1 MRKFYTASFT
11 FIPFTKMKKS
21 TLIAIASAMLLTV
34 CPGNIYGQKKSS
46 NDDYNLKKAYEV
58 LQEQKDESKALELLR
73 DQLNETPDNVAAL
86 MLRARVL
93 RNRREFGNALADVN
107 HAIKVNKPKKSEYF
121 NSTLWYWK
129 ATLYDDLGEWEKS
142 ADAFVTALSLAKKD
156 NRDNVQTI
164 SFDYAQVLYQL
175 KRYDE
180 ADAVYREMLAAD
192 ETDQAAMV
200 GLARNLIENKKYK
213 EAVELCEKSIK
224 FDEDYSGSYKF
235 AMQAYDGMGETDK
248 AIDNAIR
255 LLEKDEDELTQA
267 VIDVFFKH
275 RTYATAKI
283 KEANNKENNI
293 KWQLALISI
302 YSKANEYEKV
312 IQEYN
317 ALEKEYG
324 HDEVIYYQ
332 RSMCYN
338 DLGMV
343 QTAIAEINKAIE
355 LKSDY
360 SNWAQLGTIYREDG
374 KYEDAIKAF
383 DKVIELIP
391 TNAWGYYI
399 KGWCYELSGDDDTAM
414 KLYEEGIDIDKEYPY
429 IFLMRGQQYLKR
441 GDIEKGNA
449 DFETVLKLDTLAVDG
464 SCRQYALHFLGRD
477 EEAQTWMEKIIE
489 AEPDD
494 AGHWYDQS
502 CLFSRMGRCDEAVK
516 ALEKCFE
523 MGYCKFAH
531 IEHDDDLDNIRN
543 REDFKGLIEKYSAR
557 LEERIAKLREE
568 VGEPKEALLTEV
580 PITRH
585 AGGTFEIPCSV
596 NGLNLNMLF
605 DTGASDVTISS
616 VEANFMLKNNYLSK
630 DDIKGKNYYQ
640 IANGDLVEGTIVT
653 LREVKVGEA
662 LLRNVDASVV
672 KSQKAPLLLG
682 QSVMERFGTIT
693 IDNINS
699 KIIIKQ

>member
-1 MRKFYTASFT
+1 
-11 FIPFTKMKKS
+11 MKKS
-21 TLIAIASAMLLTV
+21 ILISIASAMLLIV
-34 CPGNIYGQKKSS
+34 CPESIYGQKKSS
-46 NDDYNLKKAYEV
+46 KDDYNFKKAFEV
-58 LQEQKDESKALELLR
+58 LQESHDEEKALQLLHE
-73 DQLNETPDNVAAL
+73 QLEETPDNVQAL

-93 RNRREFGNALADVN
+93 RNRHEFGNALADVN
-107 HAIKVNKPKKSEYF
+107 HSIKVNKPKKSKYF

-129 ATLYDDLGEWEKS
+129 AALYDDLGEWEKS
-142 ADAFVTALSLAKKD
+142 AEAYKTALSMAKTD
-156 NRDNVQTI
+156 NKGNVPTI

-175 KRYDE
+175 DRYDE

-192 ETDQAAMV
+192 ETDQSAMI
-200 GLARNLIENKKYK
+200 GIARNLIEREKY
-213 EAVELCEKSIK
+213 ADAAELCERSKK
-224 FDEDYSGSYKF
+224 YGEDYSGSYKF

-248 AIDNAIR
+248 AIDNAIK
-255 LLEKDEDELTQA
+255 LLEKDGDELSRT
-267 VIDVFFKH
+267 VVDVFFKH
-275 RTYATAKI
+275 RAYATAKI
-283 KEANNKENNI
+283 KEANNKENDI
-293 KWQLALISI
+293 KWQIALVYI
-302 YSKANEYEKV
+302 YSKANEYERV

-324 HDEVIYYQ
+324 HDEAIYYH
-332 RSMCYN
+332 RSKCYS
-338 DLGMV
+338 DLGMF
-343 QTAIAEINKAIE
+343 QTAISEINKAIE
-355 LKSDY
+355 MDSDY
-360 SNWAQLGTIYREDG
+360 GNWAQLGTIYREEG
-374 KYEDAIKAF
+374 MYEDAIKAF

-391 TNAWGYYI
+391 TDAWGYYI
-399 KGWCYELSGDDDTAM
+399 KGWCYQLSGDDDTAM

-477 EEAQTWMEKIIE
+477 EEAQEWMQKILDK
-489 AEPDD
+489 EPDD
-494 AGHWYDQS
+494 DGHWYDQA
-502 CLFSRMGRCDEAVK
+502 CLFSRMGRSDEAVK
-516 ALEKCFE
+516 SLEKCLE

-531 IEHDDDLDNIRN
+531 MEHDDDLDNIRE
-543 REDFKGLIEKYSAR
+543 REDFKALIKKYSAK

-580 PITRH
+580 SMTRH

-596 NGLNLNMLF
+596 NGLSLNMLF

-630 DDIKGKNYYQ
+630 DDVKGKNYYQ

-653 LREVKVGEA
+653 LREVKVGDA

>member
-1 MRKFYTASFT
+1 
-11 FIPFTKMKKS
+11 MKKII
-21 TLIAIASAMLLTV
+21 LIMMAAAVMLVAT
-34 CPGNIYGQKKSS
+34 PEKSYGQKKDSS
-46 NDDYNLKKAYEV
+46 DDYNLKKAYEV
-58 LQEQKDESKALELLR
+58 LQESQDEEKALQLLR
-73 DQLNETPDNVAAL
+73 EQLQETPDNVPAL

-93 RNRREFGNALADVN
+93 RNRLDFGNALADVN
-107 HAIKVNKPKKSEYF
+107 HALKVNKPKKSEFF
-121 NSTLWYWK
+121 NSTIWYWK

-142 ADAFVTALSLAKKD
+142 AGAYETALSMAKKD
-156 NRDNVQTI
+156 NKDNVQTI

-180 ADAVYREMLAAD
+180 ADAIYREMLAAD
-192 ETDQAAMV
+192 ETDQAAMI
-200 GLARNLIENKKYK
+200 GLARNLIEREKYSD
-213 EAVELCEKSIK
+213 ALELCEKSIK
-224 FDEDYSGSYKF
+224 LDEDYSGSYKF
-235 AMQAYDGMGETDK
+235 AMKAYDGMGEKDK
-248 AIDNAIR
+248 AIDNAIK
-255 LLEKDEDELTQA
+255 LLEKDDDGLSQA
-267 VIDVFFKH
+267 LVDVLFKH
-275 RTYATAKI
+275 RTYAIAKI
-283 KEANNKENNI
+283 KEANNKDNDI
-293 KWQLALISI
+293 KWQLALIYI
-302 YSKANEYEKV
+302 YSEANEYEKV

-317 ALEKEYG
+317 DLEKEYG

-332 RSMCYN
+332 RSKCYGN
-338 DLGMV
+338 LGMV
-343 QTAIAEINKAIE
+343 QTAISEINKAIE
-355 LKSDY
+355 IKPDY

-391 TNAWGYYI
+391 TDAWGYYV

-414 KLYEEGIDIDKEYPY
+414 KLYEEGIDLDKGYPY

-441 GDIEKGNA
+441 GDTDKANA

-464 SCRQYALHFLGRD
+464 SCSQYALHFLGRD
-477 EEAQTWMEKIIE
+477 
-489 AEPDD
+489 DD
-494 AGHWYDQS
+494 ALEWMDKILKDEPEDAGNWYDQA
-502 CLFSRMGRCDEAVK
+502 CLYSIMNRCDDAVK
-516 ALEKCFE
+516 ALERCFE

-543 REDFKGLIEKYSAR
+543 REDFKALIEKYSAQ

-568 VGEPKEALLTEV
+568 AGEPKEALLTEV
-580 PITRH
+580 PINRH

-596 NGLNLNMLF
+596 NGLSLNMLF

-630 DDIKGKNYYQ
+630 DDVKGKNYYQ
-640 IANGDLVEGTIVT
+640 IANGDLVEGTIIT
-653 LREVKVGEA
+653 LREVMVGDA
-662 LLRNVDASVV
+662 VLKNVEASVV

-699 KIIIKQ
+699 KIIIKH